1 MLQRRQNFLYIV
13 RAKFVAGS
21 GMNDKSW
28 NRCDVVLACR
38 VRVGVDVDSHNAMSL
53 FELRYLRFLGVAHTT
68 PRRGEDK
75 QFWLMTVAI
84 FIAVALLMAMAVITA
99 IRLTFGRHAE
109 QRMKRD
115 ARCDKTGYENHEE

>member
-21 GMNDKSW
+21 GMNDKSR

-53 FELRYLRFLGVAHTT
+53 FELRYLRFIGVAHAA
-68 PRRGEDK
+68 PRRGKYE

-84 FIAVALLMAMAVITA
+84 LIAVALLMTMAVVTA
-99 IRLTFGRHAE
+99 IRRTFGRYTE
-109 QRMKRD
+109 QRVKRD
-115 ARCDKTGYENHEE
+115 ARCDKAGYENHEE